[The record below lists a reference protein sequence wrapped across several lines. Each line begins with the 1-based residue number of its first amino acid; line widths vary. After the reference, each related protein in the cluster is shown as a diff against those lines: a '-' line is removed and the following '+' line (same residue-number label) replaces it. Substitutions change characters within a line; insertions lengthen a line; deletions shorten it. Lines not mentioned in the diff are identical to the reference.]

1 MSSGFRW
8 RRDALDALLQI
19 AISGSGQR

>member
-8 RRDALDALLQI
+8 RRDALDAMLQI
-19 AISGSGQR
+19 AVSRSGQR